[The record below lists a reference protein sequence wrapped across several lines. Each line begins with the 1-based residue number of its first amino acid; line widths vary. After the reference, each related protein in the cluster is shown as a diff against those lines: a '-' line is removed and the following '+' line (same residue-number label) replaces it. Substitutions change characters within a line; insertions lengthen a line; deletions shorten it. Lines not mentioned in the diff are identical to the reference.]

1 MNRDLFSTLQ
11 NAETWTETIC
21 PGTVVLRQYATSQ
34 AESILRE
41 VKQIIQQAPFR
52 QMQTPG
58 GYTMSVALSSC
69 GDYGWVSD
77 RNGYRYSHTNPQ
89 TGQVWPLMPESFRE
103 LAQAAALEAGFPNFQ
118 PDACLINHYTPGSKM
133 GLHQDKDEQDFSAPI
148 VSVSLGV
155 PATFQFGGMKR
166 SDTPVKIPLMH
177 GDVVVWGGEARL
189 RFHGV
194 LTIRQAYH
202 PLTGHDRINL
212 TFRKTS

>member
-1 MNRDLFSTLQ
+1 MNGNLFNTLQ
-11 NAETWTETIC
+11 NVETWTETIC
-21 PGTVVLRQYATSQ
+21 PGAVILRQYATSQ
-34 AESILRE
+34 ADNILQE
-41 VKQIIQQAPFR
+41 IQQVTRQSPFR

-77 RNGYRYSHTNPQ
+77 RNGYRYSRTNPQ
-89 TGQVWPLMPESFRE
+89 TGQAWPPMPKGFCE
-103 LAQAAALEAGFPNFQ
+103 LAQAAALDAGFPDFQ
-118 PDACLINHYTPGSKM
+118 ADACLINRYTPGSKM

-155 PATFQFGGMKR
+155 PATFQFGGLKR
-166 SDTPVKIPLMH
+166 SDRPVKIPLMH

-189 RFHGV
+189 RYHGV

-212 TFRKTS
+212 TFRKAC